1 MSDIQRS
8 RQVTEGD
15 TIVNEGDIIITNS
28 NKGIVMEDNV
38 GDMDRVKVV
47 DDDGVKTIVI
57 EEVSP

>member
-38 GDMDRVKVV
+38 GGMDRVKVV